1 MSPLPTYIDR
11 YPAKMVA
18 SLADKL
24 VSKYTATCT
33 SLLDPFCGSAAIL
46 AAAQQRGIPVAGLDI
61 NPYAVLLSKV
71 KLQGFDLDLARRLC
85 GCLTQRAN
93 FLRVAPPIAW
103 KAKDFWFT
111 AGTIQKYERLNLAAR
126 ELGLSRTRDGRAV
139 LLAYALSIRR
149 CSRADQRS
157 PKPFISKRA
166 LISRKGRYF
175 DPTREIP
182 VLLEK
187 LGSLYGASKRPV
199 PRIFCADLRSP
210 KISVKMCGRVS
221 HIMTSPPYINAQDY
235 FRNFKLEL
243 HLLEGLLPFVTSE
256 LKYRFI
262 GTERGELL
270 RGVQNE
276 SLRSHRSLLP
286 QLTEMESTHP
296 WHAAIVHRYLGDM
309 ASAFDSMKSVLK
321 KNGALV
327 VVCGDNLVGGYRIAT
342 WKLLNA
348 LLRRRGFVQFDQF
361 CDDIECRNVPP
372 QRKGHKGLIK
382 REVVSAFLNRK

>member
-1 MSPLPTYIDR
+1 MPPLPTYIDR

-18 SLADKL
+18 SLAEKL
-24 VSKYTATCT
+24 VSRYTTTCT
-33 SLLDPFCGSAAIL
+33 KLLDPFCGSAAIL

-71 KLQGFDLDLARRLC
+71 KLQGFDIDMARRIC
-85 GCLTQRAN
+85 SSLTRRAN
-93 FLRVAPPIAW
+93 LLKKASPIDW
-103 KAKDFWFT
+103 TAKDYWFT
-111 AGTIQKYERLNLAAR
+111 ARTIQMYERLNLAAR
-126 ELGLSRTRDGRAV
+126 ELGLRRTRDGRAV

-166 LISRKGRYF
+166 IKCRKGRYF

-182 VLLEK
+182 ALLEK
-187 LGSLYGASKRPV
+187 LGKLYGTPKQLV
-199 PRIFCADLRSP
+199 PCVFCADLRSP
-210 KISVKMCGRVS
+210 KTTVKMCGTVS

-243 HLLEGLLPFVTSE
+243 HLLEGLLPFFTSE

-262 GTERGELL
+262 GTERGALL
-270 RGVQNE
+270 RGIRDE
-276 SLRSHRSLLP
+276 TLRSHRSLLP
-286 QLTEMESTHP
+286 KLTEMESTHP
-296 WHAAIVHRYLGDM
+296 WHAEIVHRYLADM
-309 ASAFDSMKSVLK
+309 ARAFDSMKAVLK
-321 KNGALV
+321 KNGVLV

-342 WKLLNA
+342 WDLLNA
-348 LLRRRGFVQFDQF
+348 LLQRRGFVQFDQF
-361 CDDIECRNVPP
+361 GDDIECRSVPP

-382 REVVSAFLNRK
+382 REVVSAFLNSK